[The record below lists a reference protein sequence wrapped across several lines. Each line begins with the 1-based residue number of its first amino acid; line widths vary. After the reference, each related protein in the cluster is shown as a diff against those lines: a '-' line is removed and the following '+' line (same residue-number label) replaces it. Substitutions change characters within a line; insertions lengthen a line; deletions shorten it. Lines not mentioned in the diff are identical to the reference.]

1 MTENLVSGGER
12 VKNVFQGLTL
22 TSTQILESEGMDY
35 LPIQNNM
42 PYILNDNNK
51 AKYQI
56 FSSWNVNDFLNL
68 SSFYTLMHTKR
79 QNKSTIICEKK

>member
-22 TSTQILESEGMDY
+22 TLTQILESEGTDY

-42 PYILNDNNK
+42 PHILNDNNK
-51 AKYQI
+51 VNTKYQLPNI
-56 FSSWNVNDFLNL
+56 
-68 SSFYTLMHTKR
+68 
-79 QNKSTIICEKK
+79 